1 MGAHELFNGN
11 RGIVEQCNHWR
22 NVPHISPNDHYKLLV
37 IRIKSGLTK
46 WLITPVI
53 SVQFEPDWN
62 RSIAP
67 NLLYNFSIQLKWIR
81 PISWLQI
88 DFKVTK
94 KRILFV
100 LHFRR
105 FFKFGGRNLPRIE
118 LDLKQLKSSV
128 SRAIEWYK
136 NTVKQVKIERVGRHL
151 ADTLLSNSLK
161 KDEKSID
168 GDPQKQ
174 QVAPGMSNER
184 KSHFGG

>member
-1 MGAHELFNGN
+1 M
-11 RGIVEQCNHWR
+11 
-22 NVPHISPNDHYKLLV
+22 
-37 IRIKSGLTK
+37 
-46 WLITPVI
+46 
-53 SVQFEPDWN
+53 
-62 RSIAP
+62 
-67 NLLYNFSIQLKWIR
+67 
-81 PISWLQI
+81 
-88 DFKVTK
+88 
-94 KRILFV
+94 

-105 FFKFGGRNLPRIE
+105 FFKFGGRNLPRIQ

-136 NTVKQVKIERVGRHL
+136 NTVKRVKTERVGRHL